1 MNLASLPQ
9 PGSVARAHCERLAA
23 LIEREIERA
32 GGWISFER
40 YMEMALYAPEYGYY
54 TGGSAK
60 LGGAGDFITA
70 PELSPLFGA
79 TLARQIA
86 QVLEF
91 TGGDVLELGAGSG
104 RLARDILHSLEK
116 GVLPERYKILDV
128 SGELVERQRELLGQL
143 PKTLQTRVE
152 WISSLPS
159 SITGVVIGNEVID
172 ALPVHLVTWSDDAIL
187 ERGVGLRQGQLAWVD
202 APVRNS
208 HLLQRAQAVAVPR
221 PYLSEINMQAT
232 ALMDAIGQRLKR
244 GVVLF
249 ADYGFGAAEYYHPQR
264 RQGTLM
270 CHYRHRAHD
279 DPFFLPGLQD
289 ITAHVDFSAL
299 AHTGVDAGLTL
310 AGYTTQARFL
320 ANLGIT
326 DMLTGMDT
334 GMADYAR
341 IIAPVQKLLSPA
353 EMGELF
359 KTIALSKGINQPLL
373 GFASGDLS
381 RLL

>member
-1 MNLASLPQ
+1 
-9 PGSVARAHCERLAA
+9 
-23 LIEREIERA
+23 
-32 GGWISFER
+32 
-40 YMEMALYAPEYGYY
+40 MEMALYAPEYGYY